1 MTCLIDY
8 NLIVH
13 YECTLNWYTNMTAFN
28 VQLHSYAYVICHLIG
43 KLTLY
48 VMLSTNDADI
58 TLDNL
63 LMSTC
68 ICHALK
74 YISNYNTLLSIPFPN
89 QYQIY
94 LFFSKI
100 GVNSWGYW
108 ILAKKPRITGV
119 RVLQRRVLQGSDCS
133 Y

>member
-43 KLTLY
+43 KQTLY

-68 ICHALK
+68 IRHRPRPK
-74 YISNYNTLLSIPFPN
+74 VYNTLLSIPN

-94 LFFSKI
+94 FFFSKI

-119 RVLQRRVLQGSDCS
+119 RVLQRRVLQRSDCKCF
-133 Y
+133 